1 VTGSDPS
8 RDAGGAVDD
17 EERAALIALAHCVE
31 PADAVV
37 GRLVLRAGPVEVVD
51 RIRHGAVGKRLG
63 EGLLARL
70 ADADAP
76 SAEDRAG
83 AVGGR
88 IVTRLDREWPR
99 QLDDLGAAAPFAIW
113 VLGAADLRLTLLRS
127 VAMVGAR
134 ACTGYGELVAHTWAA
149 ALADGTWTVAS
160 GGAFGIDAA
169 AHRGA
174 LAADGVT
181 VCILAGG
188 VDMPYPRAHEALLA
202 RIADEGLLVSESPL
216 GVEVRRQRFLTR
228 NRLIAALTRATVV
241 VEAAERSG
249 TMATARAAAEMA
261 RPLMAVPGPVTS
273 PASAGCHRMIAEGE
287 AALVTSADDLMGL
300 LDLGGGPVPPR
311 PRTSAER
318 DAPPSAER
326 DALPSAER
334 RLLDAFPARRA
345 VSADRLVASS
355 GLPASAVW
363 AGLGVLASGG
373 WITQDQAGWRLLR
386 DRGPTAEA

>member
-1 VTGSDPS
+1 VTTSEVHP
-8 RDAGGAVDD
+8 RADADA
-17 EERAALIALAHCVE
+17 RMALIELAHCVE

-37 GRLVLRAGPVEVVD
+37 GRLVQRAGPLEVVD
-51 RIRHGAVGKRLG
+51 RIRRGGAGKRLG
-63 EGLLARL
+63 EGLRARL
-70 ADADAP
+70 ADSGAP
-76 SAEDRAG
+76 SAEARATAIG
-83 AVGGR
+83 AR
-88 IVTRLDREWPR
+88 IVTRVDREWPR
-99 QLDDLGAAAPFAIW
+99 QLHDLGAAAPFAIW

-134 ACTGYGELVAHTWAA
+134 ACTGYGELIARTWSA
-149 ALADGTWTVAS
+149 ALAECSWTVVS

-181 VCILAGG
+181 ACILAGG

-216 GVEVRRQRFLTR
+216 GIEVRRQRFLSR

-249 TMATARAAAEMA
+249 TMATARAATEMA

-273 PASAGCHRMIAEGE
+273 PASAGCHRMIGEGE
-287 AALVTSADDLMGL
+287 AALVTSADDIMGL
-300 LDLGGGPVPPR
+300 LDLGRSQASTNPAPR
-311 PRTSAER
+311 AN
-318 DAPPSAER
+318 R
-326 DALPSAER
+326 DALSSAER
-334 RLLDAFPARRA
+334 RLLDAFPARGA
-345 VSADRLVASS
+345 ATAERLVSSS

-363 AGLGVLASGG
+363 AGVGVLASAG
-373 WITQDQAGWRLLR
+373 WITEDPAGWRLVR
-386 DRGPTAEA
+386 DRPPPQPS